1 MKRSSNALVRDAVE
15 LLVERGFAPTVNDS
29 SRHPKICWIDDTG
42 RRCILVISRTPS
54 DHRTRENSLA
64 LLRRLLRTNAADVV
78 ATAERAKGDK
88 P

>member
-1 MKRSSNALVRDAVE
+1 MKRASPLVRDAVE
-15 LLVERGFAPTVNDS
+15 MLVARGFAPTVNDS
-29 SRHPKICWIDDTG
+29 SRHPKISWIDDNG

-64 LLRRLLRTNAADVV
+64 LLRRLLRTNAADVD
-78 ATAERAKGDK
+78 AMAERAKGNE